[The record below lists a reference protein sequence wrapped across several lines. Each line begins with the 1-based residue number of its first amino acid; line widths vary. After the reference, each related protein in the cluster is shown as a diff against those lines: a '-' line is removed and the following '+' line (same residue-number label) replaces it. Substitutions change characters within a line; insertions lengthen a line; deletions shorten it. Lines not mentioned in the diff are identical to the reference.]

1 MSDAHQSSVAAD
13 PAESAFAEPNVPLV
27 ARLRRDPRLRFAALA
42 VPGALLV
49 LLFLLL
55 PLLSIVVFSFWRTE
69 DYELLAEWNIDNY
82 RTILTDATY
91 LTFLGRS
98 LVMAFAVSAAC
109 LLYAYPVAYLIAKH
123 GGRYR
128 LILVLLTAA
137 PFLTGII
144 LRITAIQHILG
155 PIGLVNMALQTFG
168 LEPVQAL
175 MYSNVATAIGL
186 AYLWIPFMILA
197 IYLSLLNFNFE
208 LLEVAKVCGAKPW
221 RAFIEVT
228 WPLNRVGTLI
238 GVVLVFIPTLAA
250 TVTPRFLGGVNG
262 ALYGNILEHQFG
274 ATGTWALGSAMG
286 VVLFI
291 VSMTFILI
299 VARSLSL
306 RRSGYTGVEG

>member
-1 MSDAHQSSVAAD
+1 MSDAYIETRAAQ
-13 PAESAFAEPNVPLV
+13 PQAGAAAARAPLFV
-27 ARLRRDPRLRFAALA
+27 RLRHDARVRFAALTA
-42 VPGALLV
+42 PGALLV
-49 LLFLLL
+49 VLFLLV

-69 DYELLAEWNIDNY
+69 NYELLAQWNVDNY
-82 RTILTDATY
+82 ATILTDGTY

-98 LVMAFAVSAAC
+98 LAMALVVSFLC

-155 PIGLVNMALQTFG
+155 PIGLVNMALQMFG

-186 AYLWIPFMILA
+186 VYLWIPFMILA

-221 RAFIEVT
+221 RAFIEIT
-228 WPLNRVGTLI
+228 WPLNRIGTLI

-250 TVTPRFLGGVNG
+250 SVTPKFLGGVNG

-291 VSMTFILI
+291 VSMAFILI
-299 VARSLSL
+299 VAWTVSL
-306 RRSGYTGVEG
+306 RRSGFTGAGE